1 MKIKI
6 NGEEKVIPTDC
17 TLDTFIQ
24 QANVQRH
31 SFVVELNGQ
40 IIDKDT
46 YASSFLKE
54 DDTIEIIRFVGGG

>member
-1 MKIKI
+1 MKIII
-6 NGEEKVIPTDC
+6 NGEEKIIPTDF

-24 QANVQRH
+24 QFNLPGH

-54 DDTIEIIRFVGGG
+54 DDRIEIIRFVGGG